1 MTRHAFIDESTRG
14 RRYLICAVTISSAD
28 LGAARAS
35 LRALRPS
42 GQRRI
47 HFVTESDQRRRSL
60 LKEMSTIHVSSTI
73 YVADHRDQVR
83 ARGAIVAT
91 AVTQLHRAGVS
102 RLVLESRDNQDHR
115 DRAVIY
121 QSLGADPAPPLQ
133 YTHAT
138 AAAEP
143 LLWIPDAV
151 AWAWGR
157 GGDWRKRVEALGLVD
172 AVQHV
177 NTAETRKTRLLT
189 VRRGAGL
196 TSSG

>member
-14 RRYLICAVTISSAD
+14 HRYLICAVTLSSAD
-28 LGAARAS
+28 VGAARAS
-35 LRALRPS
+35 LRSLLPR

-47 HFVTESDQRRRSL
+47 HFATESDQRRRSL
-60 LKEMSTIHVSSTI
+60 LKDMATIDTI
-73 YVADHRDQVR
+73 ATVYFADHRDQVH
-83 ARGAIVAT
+83 ARGAILTT
-91 AVTQLHRAGVS
+91 AITRMHQARVS

-121 QSLGADPAPPLQ
+121 ETLGPDPAPPLE

-157 GGDWRKRVEALGLVD
+157 GGAWRRQVEALGLVETVHHVD
-172 AVQHV
+172 A
-177 NTAETRKTRLLT
+177 
-189 VRRGAGL
+189 
-196 TSSG
+196 S

>member
-1 MTRHAFIDESTRG
+1 MTRHAFIDESTRV
-14 RRYLICAVTISSAD
+14 RRYLICATTVSAAD
-28 LGAARAS
+28 VGGARA
-35 LRALRPS
+35 ALRSLLPR

-47 HFVTESDQRRRSL
+47 HFATESDQRRRSL
-60 LKEMSTIHVSSTI
+60 LRSMSTIDVGTTI

-83 ARGAIVAT
+83 ARRVLVAT
-91 AVTQLHRAGVS
+91 AVTQLHRSGVS
-102 RLVLESRDNQDHR
+102 RLVLESRESQDQR

-121 QSLGADPAPPLQ
+121 QALGPDPAPPLE

-157 GGDWRKRVEALGLVD
+157 GGDWRKRVEVLGLVGS
-172 AVQHV
+172 VHEV
-177 NTAETRKTRLLT
+177 NT
-189 VRRGAGL
+189 G
-196 TSSG
+196 